1 MKYLKMILPV
11 FLTAVLLAGMLTVLS
26 ILTSP
31 KNNTQEA
38 GHDAWAAYG
47 FEAERPD
54 SIDMFMLGDSES
66 RTSISPMELFHTDG
80 ITSYCCG
87 INSNI
92 LCEVDEMLHL
102 VLKEQHPKLIILE
115 CNVIF
120 SKFDWKDALETVSSG
135 IFPVIRW
142 HNRWKTLT
150 KDDFTHIPDYTSTEV
165 RKGYYHSTYA
175 DPAPP
180 YLLDRYMTPTG
191 DREPLDR
198 INRWYLKRIVSACR
212 KRGIQIVLMSM
223 PSVKNWSS
231 EKHNTCADLAQ
242 ELDIQFLDM
251 NELREE
257 IPIDWNLDT
266 RDRGD
271 HLNNAGMK
279 KVCDWLGPY
288 LRETYGLEDHRDDPA
303 YDASWTDL
311 YEEYEEWIS

>member
-1 MKYLKMILPV
+1 MKYLKQILPW
-11 FLTAVLLAGMLTVLS
+11 FLTLLLLAGMLYLLS
-26 ILTSP
+26 ILTGP

-47 FEAERPD
+47 FEAEAPD

-66 RTSISPMELFHTDG
+66 RTSISPMELFHNEG

-92 LCEVDEMLHL
+92 LCEVDDMLHL

-120 SKFDWKDALETVSSG
+120 SPFDWKDALETTTAR

-150 KDDFTHIPDYTSTEV
+150 PEDFTSIPDYTSVEV

-180 YLLDRYMTPTG
+180 FLLDRYMEASE
-191 DREPLDR
+191 DREPLDG
-198 INRWYLKRIVSACR
+198 INRWYLKKIAATCR
-212 KRGIQIVLMSM
+212 KQGISLVLMSM
-223 PSVKNWSS
+223 PSVKNWTSL
-231 EKHNTCADLAQ
+231 KHNTCADLAA
-242 ELDIQFLDM
+242 ELDIPFVDL
-251 NELREE
+251 NEMREE

-271 HLNNAGMK
+271 HLNNDGMK
-279 KVCDWLGPY
+279 KVCTWLGPWLKEQY
-288 LRETYGLEDHRDDPA
+288 ALEDHRGDPA
-303 YDASWTDL
+303 YDATWTDM
-311 YEEYEEWIS
+311 YEEYVEWIS